1 MPDAS
6 LSVVIVAHD
15 SAAHLQLAVPPLLHE
30 LRPDDELIIV
40 DNASTDHLEEQ
51 LRSIAPKAR
60 LVRLAKNV
68 GFAGGANVGAV
79 AAGRDLLVLLNPD
92 AIVQPGWADAMREPW
107 NGPWAAWMALVMLD
121 DVHAVNSSGGVLH
134 FTGFG
139 WTGQMGEPL
148 RAGPQRPKEVAFVS
162 GACFA
167 IPRVSWDEAG
177 GFPEQFFM
185 YCEDVDLSL
194 RLRLRGERV
203 AVVPAAV
210 VAHSYHFIK
219 NREKWRMLE
228 RNRWATVLRTYPGI
242 LLLLVS
248 PALLLVEIVVWAA
261 ALRGGWWKMKA
272 LATADL
278 LRWLPRLVRERR
290 AIQASRAV
298 DTTTFAAPMTARL
311 SSPHFGRI
319 GESRWVN
326 TALAA
331 YWRVV
336 CFVLRPS
343 ASADAS
349 V

>member
-1 MPDAS
+1 MS
-6 LSVVIVAHD
+6 E
-15 SAAHLQLAVPPLLHE
+15 SAARSA
-30 LRPDDELIIV
+30 R
-40 DNASTDHLEEQ
+40 EE
-51 LRSIAPKAR
+51 R
-60 LVRLAKNV
+60 

-79 AAGRDLLVLLNPD
+79 AAGRDSSS
-92 AIVQPGWADAMREPW
+92 VQSGRGRLARLADAMRDRW
-107 NGPWAAWMALVMLD
+107 NGCGRPGWRWSCSD

-148 RAGPQRPKEVAFVS
+148 RAGTSTPKEVAFVS

-177 GFPEQFFM
+177 GFRAVLHV

-219 NREKWRMLE
+219 NREKWRMSRAQSLG
-228 RNRWATVLRTYPGI
+228 NG
-242 LLLLVS
+242 
-248 PALLLVEIVVWAA
+248 PADLSRDPPAVGVAGPAVGRDCGVGCSVEGRMVE
-261 ALRGGWWKMKA
+261 MKA